1 MPRAVRPE
9 SLRPSDVMRL
19 YPKSSGLGFGKRV
32 VVVER
37 EVLSGSVRVIYRGLT
52 GGKSDRRISDSM
64 EGITFLNR
72 KIIHPIEGVWE
83 GELIPGSR
91 GRVVEYNNRR
101 YDPPRTEGEAK
112 VPTKPK
118 GKPAARGAAKSKA
131 AAERAP
137 RASERELDTLSAKV
151 VKLRDSQNKDW
162 GTICDTLDITPSRA
176 RQLYNRGG
184 GEPTP
189 RAAAAPKAKPGAKG
203 KAAAGGA
210 ASRRRGK
217 RNPS

>member
-1 MPRAVRPE
+1 MPRAVMAT

-19 YPKSSGLGFGKRV
+19 YQKSSGLAFGKRI

-37 EVLSGSVRVIYRGLT
+37 EVLSDTVRVTYRALT
-52 GGKSDRRISDSM
+52 GGKSDRRISDSV

-72 KIIHPIEGVWE
+72 KILFPIEGIWE
-83 GELIPGSR
+83 GELVPGSR

-101 YDPPRTEGEAK
+101 YIPSRVEGEDTK
-112 VPTKPK
+112 VPTKTSK
-118 GKPAARGAAKSKA
+118 GAKSTGRAAAKSKP

-137 RASERELDTLSAKV
+137 RATDAQLDKLSAQV
-151 VKLRDSQNKDW
+151 VKLRDTQGKGWDV
-162 GTICDTLDITPSRA
+162 ICEQLDITPSRA

-184 GEPTP
+184 GEPTARKAP
-189 RAAAAPKAKPGAKG
+189 ASKPAARTGR
-203 KAAAGGA
+203 GGA
-210 ASRRRGK
+210 ASKRKGK